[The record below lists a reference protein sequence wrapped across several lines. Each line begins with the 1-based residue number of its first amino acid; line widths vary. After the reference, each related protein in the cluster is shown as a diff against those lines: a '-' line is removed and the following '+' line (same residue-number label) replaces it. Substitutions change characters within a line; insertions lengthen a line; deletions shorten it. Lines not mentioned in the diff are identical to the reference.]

1 MYEVRVSQPQ
11 GLLGPPTAPLP
22 TAEARV
28 RARVEEVEALYQ
40 DAPVALCLVDRELR
54 FLRVNRLMA
63 FLNGRSIEEHI
74 GRRMDEVL
82 PEASREPAIAIARR
96 VLETGLAAHN
106 VEVHSR
112 SSRDP
117 AKEHW
122 WLVSCHPVR
131 VGDAVTGLVTAVQN
145 VTTLRRAE
153 EGARRQGAEL
163 AALHEAAP
171 VGIGLVDPEL
181 RYVRVNGR
189 LAEMNGLAAPDHA
202 GRPVADVVPGLP
214 ARVLDAARRSLATGE
229 PVNGIEYSI
238 PSRLQPDRERS
249 FLASIAP
256 IRTAGV
262 VTGGVC
268 VIEDVT
274 SLKQAERL
282 ALERLAE
289 LEIVKERLAEA
300 ERLAGVGS
308 WQWDLLADTVWWSD
322 SLFALFGKERFVPD
336 ANSFWD
342 LVHPDDRPAIRRQWE
357 ATSQRGEPYW
367 VEFRIVLDDG
377 SERWLRA
384 IAALERTPDGAP
396 ARLAGT
402 CQHLPRGERPGTP
415 GPRR

>member
-1 MYEVRVSQPQ
+1 MYEVQVSQPQ
-11 GLLGPPTAPLP
+11 GLLGPPLASLA
-22 TAEARV
+22 AEARA
-28 RARVEEVEALYQ
+28 RAKVEEIEALYQ

-54 FLRVNRLMA
+54 FRRVNRLMA
-63 FLNGRSIEEHI
+63 FFNGRSVEEHV

-82 PEASREPAIAIARR
+82 PEAAREPAIALARR
-96 VLETGLAAHN
+96 VLETGEAVHN
-106 VEVHSR
+106 FELYTR
-112 SSRDP
+112 SKQDP
-117 AKEHW
+117 ANEHW

-131 VGDAVTGLVTAVQN
+131 AGDAVSGLVTVVQN

-153 EGARRQGAEL
+153 AEARRQGAEL
-163 AALHEAAP
+163 AALYETAP
-171 VGIGLVDPEL
+171 VGIGLVDLEL

-189 LAEMNGLAAPDHA
+189 LAEMNGLAAHEHA
-202 GRPVADVVPGLP
+202 GRRVADVVPELP
-214 ARVLDAARRSLATGE
+214 AHVLDAARRGLGTGE
-229 PVNGIEYSI
+229 PVDGVEYSI
-238 PSRLQPDRERS
+238 ASRSQPGRERS

-256 IRTAGV
+256 IRSAGA

-322 SLFALFGKERFVPD
+322 SLFVLFGKERFVPD

-377 SERWLRA
+377 SVRWMRA
-384 IAALERTPDGAP
+384 IAVLERTPDGAP

-402 CQHLPRGERPGTP
+402 CQLLPARGPGART
-415 GPRR
+415 

>member
-1 MYEVRVSQPQ
+1 VYEVRVSQPQ
-11 GLLGPPTAPLP
+11 GLLGPPTAPLV
-22 TAEARV
+22 TAEARL
-28 RARVEEVEALYQ
+28 RARMAEIEALYET
-40 DAPVALCLVDRELR
+40 APA
-54 FLRVNRLMA
+54 
-63 FLNGRSIEEHI
+63 
-74 GRRMDEVL
+74 
-82 PEASREPAIAIARR
+82 
-96 VLETGLAAHN
+96 
-106 VEVHSR
+106 
-112 SSRDP
+112 
-117 AKEHW
+117 
-122 WLVSCHPVR
+122 
-131 VGDAVTGLVTAVQN
+131 
-145 VTTLRRAE
+145 
-153 EGARRQGAEL
+153 
-163 AALHEAAP
+163 
-171 VGIGLVDPEL
+171 GIGLVDPEL
-181 RYVRVNGR
+181 RYVRVNER
-189 LAEMNGLAAPDHA
+189 LAEMNGLAAHDHA
-202 GRPVADVVPGLP
+202 GRPVADLVPELP
-214 ARVLDAARRSLATGE
+214 AHVLEAARRSLATGE
-229 PVNGIEYSI
+229 PVNGVEYSI
-238 PSRLQPDRERS
+238 RSRSQPGRERN

-282 ALERLAE
+282 ALERFAE

-308 WQWDLLADTVWWSD
+308 WAWDLLADTVWWSD
-322 SLFALFGKERFVPD
+322 SLFVLFGKERFVPD

-384 IAALERTPDGAP
+384 IAVLERTPDGVP

-402 CQHLPRGERPGTP
+402 CQLLPGNERPRTP